1 MTIEQGIITFVN
13 IENFEKFLKENLKE
27 EFANDLIF
35 DLQEYIDDLVSQ
47 HAASGANDY
56 ELDSSY
62 TKSGHP
68 KCISFEYHLKKTRI
82 TRIASIRRLN
92 FEQITFIL
100 NAKTEMKVIVILSIP
115 SIYKK
120 FIS

>member
-1 MTIEQGIITFVN
+1 MTIEQGSITFVN

-68 KCISFEYHLKKTRI
+68 KCISFEYHFEEDPDYPDCFNQTFEFWI
-82 TRIASIRRLN
+82 NN
-92 FEQITFIL
+92 FYIKCKNGDKSDRYLVDPFDL
-100 NAKTEMKVIVILSIP
+100 
-115 SIYKK
+115 
-120 FIS
+120 